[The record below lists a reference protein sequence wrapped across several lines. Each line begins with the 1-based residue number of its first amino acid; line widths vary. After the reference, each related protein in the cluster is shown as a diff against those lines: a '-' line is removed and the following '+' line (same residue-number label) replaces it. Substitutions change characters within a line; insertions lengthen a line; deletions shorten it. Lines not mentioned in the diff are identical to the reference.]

1 MKFSHVNLIARDWRS
16 LADFYID
23 VFGCIEKPPVRN
35 LTGAWVD
42 HLTGIPGAHIR
53 GVHLLLPGY
62 TEDGPTLEI
71 FQYENNTKADDK
83 MINRE
88 GFGHIAFAVE
98 DVRQSLQLIVSHG
111 GSLLGEVV
119 DTRIEGAGM
128 ISVVYARDPE
138 ENIIELQKWSQ

>member
-16 LADFYID
+16 LADFYIA

-71 FQYENNTKADDK
+71 FEYENNNKANDK

-98 DVRQSLQLIVSHG
+98 DVQQSLQLIVSHG
-111 GSLLGEVV
+111 GSLLGEVI

>member
-16 LADFYID
+16 LADFYIA

-71 FQYENNTKADDK
+71 FEYENNTKAGDK

-98 DVRQSLQLIVSHG
+98 DVQQSLQLIVSHG
-111 GSLLGEVV
+111 GSLLGEVI